1 VANLGLDSET
11 ALQLILIVLRGAA
24 YFFGGFALVG
34 LSAYVVF
41 LCLEIFSP
49 RPQVKAT
56 IAEVPKPLAAL
67 PGLNRLKTWSLPRH
81 RVWQRKQADAS
92 GPDLEERPPT

>member
-1 VANLGLDSET
+1 MANLGLDSET

-34 LSAYVVF
+34 LSAYIVF

-56 IAEVPKPLAAL
+56 IAEVPQPPGCASKAEPTQNLVPAEAPTLA
-67 PGLNRLKTWSLPRH
+67 
-81 RVWQRKQADAS
+81 
-92 GPDLEERPPT
+92 EEATVSREG

>member
-1 VANLGLDSET
+1 VANFGLDSET
-11 ALQLILIVLRGAA
+11 ALKLILIVLRGAA

-56 IAEVPKPLAAL
+56 IAIAEVPKP
-67 PGLNRLKTWSLPRH
+67 PGC
-81 RVWQRKQADAS
+81 AS
-92 GPDLEERPPT
+92 GAEPTQNLVPAEAPTPAEEATVSRER

>member
-1 VANLGLDSET
+1 MANLGLDSET

-34 LSAYVVF
+34 LSAYIVF
-41 LCLEIFSP
+41 LCLETFSL

-56 IAEVPKPLAAL
+56 IAEVPKPRGCPSRPEPAQNLVPAEA
-67 PGLNRLKTWSLPRH
+67 PT
-81 RVWQRKQADAS
+81 
-92 GPDLEERPPT
+92 LEEEASRPIRA

>member
-56 IAEVPKPLAAL
+56 AEVPKPPGCASRAEPTQNLVPAEAPTLA
-67 PGLNRLKTWSLPRH
+67 
-81 RVWQRKQADAS
+81 
-92 GPDLEERPPT
+92 EEATVSREG